1 MDDVEI
7 VVAKRKPLGQAKA
20 LKILSKF
27 LKKDQAKESEEQVRF
42 GGRGMCVW

>member
-7 VVAKRKPLGQAKA
+7 VVAKHKPLGQAKA

-27 LKKDQAKESEEQVRF
+27 LKKDQANESEEQVRF
-42 GGRGMCVW
+42 CGGWMSG

>member
-20 LKILSKF
+20 LKILNKF
-27 LKKDQAKESEEQVRF
+27 LKKDQAKEQVRF
-42 GGRGMCVW
+42 CGGRMSG

>member
-7 VVAKRKPLGQAKA
+7 VVAKRKPLGQTKA

-27 LKKDQAKESEEQVRF
+27 LKDQAKESEEQVRF
-42 GGRGMCVW
+42 FGGWMSG